1 MQSQKF
7 EEQVLASKVLNK
19 DLEQLINDGAFTRF
33 ESTHEGKDHYTHY
46 GVVDHTGGYPFPD
59 SVNGTYRINR
69 KRFVHLWTDD
79 HNNVYEYQMLG
90 VQ

>member
-7 EEQVLASKVLNK
+7 EEEVLASKVLNQ
-19 DLEQLINDGAFTRF
+19 DLEQLINDGTFT
-33 ESTHEGKDHYTHY
+33 EYQVKHEGNSYYLRY
-46 GVVDHTGGYPFPD
+46 GVVDHTGSYPFPD
-59 SVNGTYRINR
+59 SINGIYRITR

-79 HNNVYEYQMLG
+79 HHSVYQYQMLG